1 MSKEERGF
9 ASMDSAKQ
17 REIASKGGRAAH
29 QKGTAHEWT
38 REEAREAGR
47 KGGMMSR
54 GHPVETVNG
63 AISPRASSI
72 NMPDEDFTSIEA
84 AVQVVEKFTSRLT
97 VGDAEGHVRRSVD
110 ELCAAVTKKEGIE
123 PAVNRL
129 LRGLRGL
136 DDARA
141 ARRRRDFGRESLAV
155 DRLLDAV
162 QEELLP
168 TLRRVGYQV

>member
-1 MSKEERGF
+1 
-9 ASMDSAKQ
+9 
-17 REIASKGGRAAH
+17 
-29 QKGTAHEWT
+29 
-38 REEAREAGR
+38 
-47 KGGMMSR
+47 
-54 GHPVETVNG
+54 
-63 AISPRASSI
+63 
-72 NMPDEDFTSIEA
+72 MPDEDFTSIEA
-84 AVQVVEKFTSRLT
+84 ALQVVEKFASRLT

-123 PAVNRL
+123 PAVDRL

-141 ARRRRDFGRESLAV
+141 ARRHRDFGRESPAV

-168 TLRRVGYQV
+168 ALRRLGYQV

>member
-1 MSKEERGF
+1 MPPQG
-9 ASMDSAKQ
+9 
-17 REIASKGGRAAH
+17 
-29 QKGTAHEWT
+29 
-38 REEAREAGR
+38 AR
-47 KGGMMSR
+47 K
-54 GHPVETVNG
+54 HPRT

-84 AVQVVEKFTSRLT
+84 ALQVVEKFASRLT
-97 VGDAEGHVRRSVD
+97 VGDAEGHVRRSVN
-110 ELCAAVTKKEGIE
+110 ELAAAVTKKEGIE
-123 PAVNRL
+123 PAVDRL

-141 ARRRRDFGRESLAV
+141 ARRCRDFGRESPAV

-168 TLRRVGYQV
+168 ALRRVGYQV

>member
-1 MSKEERGF
+1 MVE
-9 ASMDSAKQ
+9 
-17 REIASKGGRAAH
+17 
-29 QKGTAHEWT
+29 GTVANVPPQG
-38 REEAREAGR
+38 AR
-47 KGGMMSR
+47 K
-54 GHPVETVNG
+54 HPRT

-84 AVQVVEKFTSRLT
+84 ALQVVKKFASRLT
-97 VGDAEGHVRRSVD
+97 LGDAEGHVRRSVD

-123 PAVNRL
+123 SAVDRL

-136 DDARA
+136 DDAHA
-141 ARRRRDFGRESLAV
+141 ASRRRDFGREAPAV

-168 TLRRVGYQV
+168 ALRRVGYQV